1 MTTFIEIELQL
12 FAQEKTEKATPKKR
26 REARQKGQ
34 VAHSREVNSALVLI
48 GSMFALYLF
57 AGYLLQQIKVNMQ
70 YFLSV
75 SPDDSQFTIYGAYQ
89 MIVLIFLK
97 TGAIVAPV
105 AGVALVTGLLSSYAQ
120 IGFLFTAKPL
130 EPKLDRLNPVEGLK
144 RILSRRSLAQLLK
157 SLLKLA
163 IIVYTAYKYLQSK
176 YSEIPRLLDMDVM
189 EIIKFTGLTAINIGL
204 RIGAILLIIAALD
217 YLYQRY
223 EFNRSLMM
231 TKQEL
236 REEYKQTEGN
246 PQIKSKVRERQRQ
259 ISMRRMMAEVPKA
272 DVVITNPTHFA
283 VALKYDPEVAD
294 APCVV
299 AKGKDL
305 IAYKIKEIALENDVH
320 VVENPPLARSLYQT
334 TDLGRVIPPE
344 LYQAVAEVL
353 AFVFSL
359 KNNP

>member
-57 AGYLLQQIKVNMQ
+57 AGYLLQQIKGNMQ

-75 SPDDSQFTIYGAYQ
+75 SPDDSQFTIHGAYQ

-294 APCVV
+294 APYVV